1 MMLTIQLLWQTGQFE
16 DLFGP
21 LPVELISFTGT
32 LLPDDN
38 VLLEWKTASS
48 LNNAGFEVQKSY
60 KDSEEWKVIGFVE
73 SYGDPNSLVEYSF
86 TDYSSHRFPIIR
98 YRLKS
103 IDNDGSYQY
112 SQIIEIN
119 TFPST
124 YELSQN
130 YPNPFNPSTKIKY
143 KIPSIGS
150 AQTVAVQ
157 LKVYDILGNEVAT
170 LVDEQKEPGVY
181 EVEMNTNDGETN
193 LASGI
198 YIYRIKAGNFR

>member
-1 MMLTIQLLWQTGQFE
+1 MASLIWLTTSPFWGIYDANNATMWQTGQFE

-60 KDSEEWKVIGFVE
+60 KDSEEWEVIGFVE

-150 AQTVAVQ
+150 AQTRSQ
-157 LKVYDILGNEVAT
+157 F
-170 LVDEQKEPGVY
+170 
-181 EVEMNTNDGETN
+181 
-193 LASGI
+193 S
-198 YIYRIKAGNFR
+198 